1 MRLATTLTRA
11 QLGLKAPEVVVE
23 AHVGGGLPQFTIIGL
38 IETAVRESRD
48 RVRAAISQSGQF
60 PDGRISSTSRRP
72 ICPRAAAASIWPRRL
87 RFWRPPVRYARS
99 VSPVSSFMAN
109 WRFPAHCGG
118 YPVSCRR

>member
-48 RVRAAISQSGQF
+48 LLPITAHKLGKGCIVTDFA
-60 PDGRISSTSRRP
+60 SSD
-72 ICPRAAAASIWPRRL
+72 
-87 RFWRPPVRYARS
+87 
-99 VSPVSSFMAN
+99 
-109 WRFPAHCGG
+109 
-118 YPVSCRR
+118 